1 MKTKCFI
8 LCFIVCIFINPISG
22 QVVKIFPIPSYNVLV
37 ESSAIFQE
45 MLPSFN
51 KAKREIKV
59 HIFPSHKS
67 DSIPCLAEVTIY
79 SLDHQTVL
87 GPYTVNCGETLS
99 VEIDD
104 REWGV
109 SVTSL
114 IPVEVSVWIDVLQK
128 LKTMPGLIA
137 PTRENE
143 ICDPD

>member
-1 MKTKCFI
+1 MKTVCFI
-8 LCFIVCIFINPISG
+8 LCFIVCISINSLSG
-22 QVVKIFPIPSYNVLV
+22 QVVKIYPIPSYNVLV

-51 KAKREIKV
+51 KAKREIKI
-59 HIFPSHKS
+59 HIIPSLKS
-67 DSIPCLAEVTIY
+67 DSIPCFAEVTIY

-109 SVTSL
+109 SVTSNT
-114 IPVEVSVWIDVLQK
+114 PVDVSVWVDTSSK
-128 LKTMPGLIA
+128 LKERTGSLVQSK
-137 PTRENE
+137 EQE
-143 ICDPD
+143 ICNPD